1 MSALAIPDIRSVFQ
15 RKADAEKREEIA
27 KARRALAQSYALTFS
42 TPTGQAVLADLEREG
57 KLTEPLFG
65 LGDSGPVDPFRL
77 GALEG
82 RRQLLLYI
90 LAQIDEGRTGE
101 PQ

>member
-1 MSALAIPDIRSVFQ
+1 MIPDIRTPEQ
-15 RKADAEKREEIA
+15 RARDAEKRTEA
-27 KARRALAQSYALTFS
+27 QKTRQALARSYVLTFA

-57 KLTEPLFG
+57 KYLMPLFG
-65 LGDSGPVDPFRL
+65 LGDIRRVDPIRL

-82 RRQLLLYI
+82 RRQLVLYI
-90 LAQIDEGRTGE
+90 KALIEEGRRGD